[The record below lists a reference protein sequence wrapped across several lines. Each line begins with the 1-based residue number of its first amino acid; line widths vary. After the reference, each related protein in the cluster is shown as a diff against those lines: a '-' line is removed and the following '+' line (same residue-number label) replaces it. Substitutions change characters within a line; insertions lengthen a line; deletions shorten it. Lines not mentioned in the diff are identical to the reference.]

1 VKSIAVGLVKFS
13 LSLCVI
19 ALAFVGA
26 FRAMNSMMVYD
37 GAQVLIDDV
46 YPCPATRTDEGVCLI
61 SGSLGHELWSGNA
74 TITTASGAT
83 YSVPAN
89 FVRGTFFE
97 SRAVRYEPFGKV
109 VSAAIGF
116 AILVGGSF
124 LALAI
129 LSPAFRRRVRR

>member
-1 VKSIAVGLVKFS
+1 MKSLLVGLLKFS

-19 ALAFVGA
+19 GLAFVGA
-26 FRAMNSMMVYD
+26 FRTMNAMMVYD
-37 GAQVLIDDV
+37 GAKVLIDDA
-46 YPCPATRTDEGVCLI
+46 YPCPAPRTDEGVCLI

-74 TITTASGAT
+74 TIVTASGPA

-97 SRAVRYEPFGKV
+97 ARTVRYEPFGKAL
-109 VSAAIGF
+109 SAAIGLT
-116 AILVGGSF
+116 ILVGGSF

-129 LSPAFRRRVRR
+129 FGPVFPRRVRR